1 MSRARR
7 IALHQAIGL
16 GTRNLILR
24 MRIKML
30 CLRRASVLLTASAL
44 ALTLASPALAQQAT
58 APAELGE
65 IVVTG
70 SQVRLTAPATGGQV
84 ARGGRIGLLGNL
96 GVMDTPFSTSN
107 YTEKLVRD
115 QQARGIGDVLQ
126 NDPTVRVSKG
136 FGNFQELYVVRGFP
150 VYSDDM
156 SYNGL
161 YGVLPRQFVA
171 AELVER
177 VEVFRG
183 ASTFLNGAAPGGTG
197 VGGAFNLTPKR
208 AGDAPLTRLT
218 GGVSGRDEIYAA
230 ADLARRFGDEG
241 EWGARLNI
249 ASRAGES
256 AVEDETGQLRVVGLG
271 LDRRGDRARFSA
283 DLGWQDHRIDAP
295 RPSVT
300 PGTAIPDAPSA
311 DKNFAQRWT
320 YTDEKQLF
328 GAVRGELDLTD
339 SISAWAAFGGR
350 QGEEDN
356 SLANPRADAAG
367 AIRGYR
373 FDNIREDTVWSGD
386 IGVRADLTTGPIE
399 HRLVASASQIQSK
412 SKNAWAASNFAGY
425 AMGTLTNPLLSPAPA
440 IASVSGDLDD
450 PNVTERVK
458 NTSFAVADVLSFLD
472 GRLLATVGVRYQ
484 EIETRSYAYADGAF
498 TSGYSSD
505 ATTPAFAVVYKPN
518 DALSLYANYAEAL
531 VLGTT
536 APAVVNGVTVANG
549 GDVLSPFRA
558 EQVEIGAKYDAGS
571 YGGTLS
577 VFRTTL
583 PSAFFDPNTAIYSDG
598 GEQENKGVELTVYGE
613 PVAGLRLIG
622 GATWLDAEINRSLT
636 AANAGKS
643 AIGVPDFQANLNV
656 EWDVPMV
663 SGLTVEGRAVHTGA
677 QPANAP
683 NTLELESWTRFDA
696 GVRYAF
702 TAGDKP
708 VTLRAR
714 VENVAD
720 EDQWVAVG
728 GYPGSNYLTL
738 GAPRTLRLSVSTEF

>member
-1 MSRARR
+1 
-7 IALHQAIGL
+7 
-16 GTRNLILR
+16 
-24 MRIKML
+24 MRIKMP

-44 ALTLASPALAQQAT
+44 ALTLASPVLAQQAT

-70 SQVRLTAPATGGQV
+70 SQVRLTAPAAGGQV

-96 GVMDTPFSTSN
+96 GVMDTPFSTAN

-218 GGVSGRDEIYAA
+218 GGVSGHDEIYAA
-230 ADLARRFGDEG
+230 ADLARRFGDGG

-320 YTDEKQLF
+320 YTDEEQVF

-386 IGVRADLTTGPIE
+386 IGVRADLTTGPVE

-412 SKNAWAASNFAGY
+412 SKNAWAASSFAGY

-518 DALSLYANYAEAL
+518 DAISLYANYAEAL
-531 VLGTT
+531 VPGTT
-536 APAVVNGVTVANG
+536 APAVVNGVTVVNG
-549 GDVLSPFRA
+549 GEVLSPFRA
-558 EQVEIGAKYDAGS
+558 EQAEIGAKYDAGS

-577 VFRTTL
+577 VFGTTL
-583 PSAFFDPNTAIYSDG
+583 PSAFFDPNTAVYSDG

-663 SGLTVEGRAVHTGA
+663 SGLTVEGRAIHTGA
-677 QPANAP
+677 QPASAT

-702 TAGDKP
+702 VAGDKP

>member
-1 MSRARR
+1 M
-7 IALHQAIGL
+7 
-16 GTRNLILR
+16 
-24 MRIKML
+24 
-30 CLRRASVLLTASAL
+30 
-44 ALTLASPALAQQAT
+44 TLASPVLAQQAM

-70 SQVRLTAPATGGQV
+70 SQVRLTAPAAGGQV

-96 GVMDTPFSTSN
+96 GVMDTPFSTAN

-230 ADLARRFGDEG
+230 ADLARRFGAEG

-320 YTDEKQLF
+320 YTDEEQLF

-386 IGVRADLTTGPIE
+386 IGVRADLTTGPIN

-412 SKNAWAASNFAGY
+412 SKNAWAASSFAGY

-505 ATTPAFAVVYKPN
+505 ATTPAFAVVYKPS
-518 DALSLYANYAEAL
+518 DAISLYANYAEAL
-531 VLGTT
+531 VPGTT
-536 APAVVNGVTVANG
+536 APTVVNGVTVSNG
-549 GDVLSPFRA
+549 GEVLSPFRA
-558 EQVEIGAKYDAGS
+558 EQAEIGAKYDAGS

-583 PSAFFDPNTAIYSDG
+583 PSAFFDPNNAVYSDG
-598 GEQENKGVELTVYGE
+598 SEQENKGVELTVYGE

-663 SGLTVEGRAVHTGA
+663 SGLTVEGRAIHTSA
-677 QPANAP
+677 QPASAT

-702 TAGDKP
+702 VAGDKP